1 MIQGKISEQ
10 VLARYP
16 KLLTEANQRMSEP
29 WFLVDEHTHER
40 FKFKATLSAE
50 ILSSFRGRRYGGIGL
65 DPNDFMISHEDWVRT
80 ESEAF
85 VNPRAIDANY
95 DENLRRHVF
104 HFIKKLIEKAQ
115 NFPNVL
121 PTVTNVFSKID
132 LSEKKS
138 VEIAVFDDSDF

>member
-1 MIQGKISEQ
+1 MTQEKICEQ

-65 DPNDFMISHEDWVRT
+65 DPRDFMISFEEWVRI
-80 ESEAF
+80 ENEAV
-85 VNPRAIDANY
+85 VNPSAIYADY
-95 DENLRRHVF
+95 DQNLRRTVS
-104 HFIKKLIEKAQ
+104 HFLRELFDKAQ
-115 NFPNVL
+115 DFPIVDKPVSYTHLTL
-121 PTVTNVFSKID
+121 PTIY
-132 LSEKKS
+132 S
-138 VEIAVFDDSDF
+138 V